1 MKILKQQK
9 KAYHAPYLKCFH
21 HITAEQILAG
31 SPPTGTGQNPESG
44 TGDETPGNS
53 FDPTKQTSFFFEE
66 EEEEGDEESGYY
78 W

>member
-9 KAYHAPYLKCFH
+9 KAYHPPYLKCFH
-21 HITAEQILAG
+21 HITVEQILAG
-31 SPPTGTGQNPESG
+31 SSSVTGGTDGPESG
-44 TGDETPGNS
+44 EGIGDGDL
-53 FDPTKQTSFFFEE
+53 FPTKQASFFFEE

>member
-21 HITAEQILAG
+21 HITVEQILAG
-31 SPPTGTGQNPESG
+31 SSSVTGGAGGPETGEG
-44 TGDETPGNS
+44 IETPV
-53 FDPTKQTSFFFEE
+53 TKQTSFFFEE
-66 EEEEGDEESGYY
+66 EEEKSGYY

>member
-9 KAYHAPYLKCFH
+9 KAYHPPYLKCFH
-21 HITAEQILAG
+21 HITAVQILAG
-31 SPPTGTGQNPESG
+31 SPPTGEGKDPVSG
-44 TGDETPGNS
+44 TGEERPDNPV
-53 FDPTKQTSFFFEE
+53 TKQTSFFFEE

>member
-31 SPPTGTGQNPESG
+31 SPPTGGAGSPDSG
-44 TGDETPGNS
+44 TGDGTPGN
-53 FDPTKQTSFFFEE
+53 FPITTKQTSFFFEE
-66 EEEEGDEESGYY
+66 EKEEGDEESGYY